1 MRAYGTGQAA
11 MQRGTICESPLD
23 LPRAE
28 GFHLAPALSRPVPGL
43 VAAGK
48 TRLRDF
54 WTREK
59 PVYSQSAP
67 GPSWAQ
73 WAVAHKAIV
82 RCQKLVLRARRATL
96 VGSSQTTTAVGVT
109 PHP

>member
-11 MQRGTICESPLD
+11 MQRGTICESPLET
-23 LPRAE
+23 RAE

-48 TRLRDF
+48 TRLHEFLLARK
-54 WTREK
+54 TRVLTK
-59 PVYSQSAP
+59 CA
-67 GPSWAQ
+67 AQ

-82 RCQKLVLRARRATL
+82 RCQQLVLRARRATL
-96 VGSSQTTTAVGVT
+96 VGSSQTTTGVGVT